1 MVDLVGQ
8 AEKMIQGHRIEDGN
22 IEKALTIYES
32 VLVPQNSSEKS
43 LKFSGIE
50 SRIFSILDAF
60 VWDILQLIERVQ
72 GGEFLQDFRKWRAQ
86 RSHKRMNSVIQE
98 MPEDMEDSKTRGVL
112 GDRSRNMSGVPKS
125 VIEKLE

>member
-1 MVDLVGQ
+1 MGQ

-72 GGEFLQDFRKWRAQ
+72 GGEFLQDFRK
-86 RSHKRMNSVIQE
+86 
-98 MPEDMEDSKTRGVL
+98 
-112 GDRSRNMSGVPKS
+112 
-125 VIEKLE
+125 